1 MKRLAVLDLGSNTF
15 NLLVI
20 EVEKNQPKIIY
31 ESKTPVK
38 IGENSFSTKVLQPKP
53 IERGK
58 SAILSHVQKAKEF
71 NVLQIFGIA
80 TSAIR
85 SASNGESFISDL
97 NDEFNLNIEIISGN
111 QEAEYIYYGVKSS
124 LNWDGKAILI
134 DIGGGSNEISIASQN
149 QSYFSKSYDLG
160 VSRIKQKFDGELPL
174 STSKIIEIKDFYL
187 SELEDLKAALA
198 AHPTNLIIG
207 SAGTFDS
214 LSQIDSF
221 VKDGKPADKEVC
233 YELKSEDFIKI
244 HNTLS
249 KLNLDELKKVNGLP
263 PFRVEFIVY
272 GTLFIEVINELTQ
285 ATRIIQS
292 PNSLKE
298 GYIAKLLNL

>member
-38 IGENSFSTKVLQPKP
+38 IGENSFSTKILQPKP

-58 SAILSHVQKAKEF
+58 SAIFSHVLKAKEF
-71 NVLQIFGIA
+71 NVSQIFGIA

-111 QEAEYIYYGVKSS
+111 QEAELIYYGVKSS
-124 LNWDGKAILI
+124 LNWDGKAMLI

-174 STSKIIEIKDFYL
+174 STRRIKEIKDFYL
-187 SELEDLKAALA
+187 SELEDLKAVLVK
-198 AHPTNLIIG
+198 HPTNLIIG

-221 VKDGKPADKEVC
+221 LKDGKPTNKEVS
-233 YELKSEDFIKI
+233 YELNIEDFIKI
-244 HNTLS
+244 HNSLS
-249 KLNLDELKKVNGLP
+249 KLNLNDLKKVNGLP
-263 PFRVEFIVY
+263 PFRAEFIVY
-272 GTLFIEVINELTQ
+272 GTLFIEVIMELTQ
-285 ATRIIQS
+285 AIRIIQS